1 MEKLET
7 VNTVQSDGAN
17 TVTEDSRGKRTPNSS
32 NVSCNIYPIDSF
44 NMTIGRSQMWH
55 DKLPVV
61 WFGSSVMLYFK
72 YIMYKMGLVTGVA
85 EGIDIS
91 NAGNTATVS
100 FSYSSITCARNFCVP
115 VWLLHAIS
123 SSQIML
129 LMFLNNDNGY
139 QLMLR
144 IINNGQN

>member
-1 MEKLET
+1 
-7 VNTVQSDGAN
+7 
-17 TVTEDSRGKRTPNSS
+17 
-32 NVSCNIYPIDSF
+32 
-44 NMTIGRSQMWH
+44 
-55 DKLPVV
+55 
-61 WFGSSVMLYFK
+61 
-72 YIMYKMGLVTGVA
+72 MGLVTGVA

-100 FSYSSITCARNFCVP
+100 LSYSSITCARNFCVP

-129 LMFLNNDNGY
+129 LMFFNNDNGY